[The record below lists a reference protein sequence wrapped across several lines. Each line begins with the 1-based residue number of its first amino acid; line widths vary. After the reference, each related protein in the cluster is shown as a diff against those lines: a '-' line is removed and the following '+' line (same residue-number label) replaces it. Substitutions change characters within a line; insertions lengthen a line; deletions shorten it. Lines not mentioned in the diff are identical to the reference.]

1 MQKVLF
7 FSRLSCVGYDI
18 HLHVAS
24 AHHSSG
30 PAVRL
35 PLGYLLHIRFCV
47 EGS

>member
-7 FSRLSCVGYDI
+7 FSRLSFAGYDI
-18 HLHVAS
+18 HLHVMS
-24 AHHSSG
+24 ARHSSG
-30 PAVRL
+30 PAVGL